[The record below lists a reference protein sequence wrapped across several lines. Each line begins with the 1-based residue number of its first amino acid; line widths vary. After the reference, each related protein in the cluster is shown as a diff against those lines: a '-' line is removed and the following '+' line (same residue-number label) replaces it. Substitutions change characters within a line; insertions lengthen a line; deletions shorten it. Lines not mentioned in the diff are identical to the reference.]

1 MASLFRRGGYW
12 HLGWQQDGKW
22 KQVSTKFRA
31 EGKAP
36 PIEVHELRLRK
47 EKEIAC
53 IAVGLEY
60 VKPITIKEAIA
71 EWTEIDRKTTTS
83 GTFSNHQST
92 VPRRLARFND
102 KLVAHFQEADAQE
115 VVASLNSEPTS
126 YSTKRSMFAS
136 FASFWKFIMAK
147 GYAKQQFFSHS
158 MMKKIN
164 GDRNPRKER
173 RGLTYEEEEKIFAHL
188 SGWGLTCSKIA
199 IWTGA
204 RISEA
209 VKVQREDVDFLRG
222 EIHFKEKKAGG
233 RPIVKPLHPCLSDF
247 LRNLS
252 VDDYPPQNANENS
265 LGERFR
271 KAVIKS
277 GVPNATFHWLR
288 HTLASRMLED
298 GIGERDA
305 ALILGHTQAVH
316 KVYAH
321 SSRERLK
328 SKLSKVKN
336 VGFLSGS

>member
-71 EWTEIDRKTTTS
+71 EWTEIDRKTATQ
-83 GTFSNHQST
+83 GTFCNHQSN
-92 VPRRLARFND
+92 VPKRLARFND
-102 KLVAHFQEADAQE
+102 KLVAHFNEADAQE
-115 VVASLNSEPTS
+115 VVASMNSEPTS

-147 GYAKQQFFSHS
+147 GYSKQQFFSS
-158 MMKKIN
+158 QMRKKIS
-164 GDRNPRKER
+164 GDRNPVMER
-173 RGLTYEEEEKIFAHL
+173 RGLTYEEEEKIFSHL
-188 SGWGLTCSKIA
+188 SGWGLTCAKIA

-209 VKVQREDVDFLRG
+209 VKVQREDVDFMQG
-222 EIHFKEKKAGG
+222 EIRFKEKKAGG
-233 RPIVKPLHPCLSDF
+233 RPIIKSMHPSLAEF

-252 VDDYPPQNANENS
+252 VDDYPPKNASEDS
-265 LGERFR
+265 LRDRFM
-271 KAVIKS
+271 KAVS
-277 GVPNATFHWLR
+277 MAGVPNATFHWLR
-288 HTLASRMLED
+288 HTLASRLFEE
-298 GIGERDA
+298 GINERDA
-305 ALILGHTQAVH
+305 AAILGHTQAVH
-316 KVYAH
+316 KAYAH
-321 SSRERLK
+321 ASRERLK
-328 SKLSKVKN
+328 SKLSQLKN

>member
-47 EKEIAC
+47 EKEVAC

-71 EWTEIDRKTTTS
+71 EWTEIDRKTTRK
-83 GTFSNHQST
+83 GTFANHQST
-92 VPRRLARFND
+92 VPKRIAQFND
-102 KLVAHFQEADAQE
+102 KLVAHFNEADAQE
-115 VVASLNSEPTS
+115 IVGSLNSETTS
-126 YSTKRSMFAS
+126 YFTKRSMFAS
-136 FASFWKFIMAK
+136 FSGFWKFVMAK
-147 GYAKQQFFSHS
+147 GYTKAQFFSYS
-158 MMKKIN
+158 MMKKIS
-164 GDRNPRKER
+164 GDRSPRTER
-173 RGLTYEEEEKIFAHL
+173 RGLTYEEEEKIFSHL
-188 SGWGLTCSKIA
+188 SGWGLTCAKIA

-209 VKVQREDVDFLRG
+209 VKVRREDVDFLQG
-222 EIHFKEKKAGG
+222 EIRFREKKQGD
-233 RPIVKPLHPCLSDF
+233 RPIIKAMHPSLTEF

-252 VDDYPPQNANENS
+252 VDDYPPESANEGT
-265 LGERFR
+265 LGDRFK
-271 KAVIKS
+271 KAVSKS

-288 HTLASRMLED
+288 HTLASRLFEE
-298 GIGERDA
+298 GINERDA
-305 ALILGHTQAVH
+305 AAILGHTQAVH

-321 SSRERLK
+321 ASRERLK

-336 VGFLSGS
+336 VGFLSGN